1 VFENE
6 AMTGTFTQNPV
17 FSKITFALLEDTGW
31 YMPDY
36 SLAQQLEWG
45 RGLGCAFAKGSC
57 GEWINDKQSRP
68 GDTIY
73 PFCERLKN
81 RTPLKLKCTVD
92 RFAVAICNL
101 VEYSAALDNSY
112 QYFSSLPDETI
123 DAQKLKSYGGFVDLA
138 DFCPYN
144 QEFIWTKNKA
154 PVRGSQCRVPENNPD
169 LDDNLALEKYGA
181 NSVCIDQEGSWTKTS
196 GNVATTAVNWGSGCY
211 EVNCSNSDPYLTIFI
226 NGHSYACRQEGDTIM
241 VTENAGN
248 SRYVGSLICPQKH
261 SACWGVAGNVS
272 IEQINPDLNSGVPCF
287 AMRVVELCVL
297 LLVACYFS
305 F

>member
-1 VFENE
+1 
-6 AMTGTFTQNPV
+6 MTGTFTQNPV

-112 QYFSSLPDETI
+112 QV
-123 DAQKLKSYGGFVDLA
+123 LKSMLFL
-138 DFCPYN
+138 
-144 QEFIWTKNKA
+144 
-154 PVRGSQCRVPENNPD
+154 
-169 LDDNLALEKYGA
+169 
-181 NSVCIDQEGSWTKTS
+181 
-196 GNVATTAVNWGSGCY
+196 
-211 EVNCSNSDPYLTIFI
+211 
-226 NGHSYACRQEGDTIM
+226 
-241 VTENAGN
+241 
-248 SRYVGSLICPQKH
+248 
-261 SACWGVAGNVS
+261 
-272 IEQINPDLNSGVPCF
+272 
-287 AMRVVELCVL
+287 
-297 LLVACYFS
+297 
-305 F
+305 